1 LHLQAKSQRD
11 RIENV
16 LLLLIEVELY
26 VLEEFIFCRD
36 FVMMFKVVDHL
47 HKVVG

>member
-1 LHLQAKSQRD
+1 M
-11 RIENV
+11 
-16 LLLLIEVELY
+16 ELK
-26 VLEEFIFCRD
+26 VLEEFIFCCD